1 MSGRQ
6 VLDGSEGFQFN
17 FSRRDTESAPDA
29 HDLTFCLF
37 SLRSSRAEAFSPPL
51 LTTFLKD
58 DEIFSREN
66 ALPSSPATN
75 VEGSDW
81 TRFKKSHETTTPTH
95 PLY

>member
-29 HDLTFCLF
+29 RDLTFCLI
-37 SLRSSRAEAFSPPL
+37 SLRKPRAEAFSPPL

-58 DEIFSREN
+58 DEIFPREN
-66 ALPSSPATN
+66 TLPLSITIN
-75 VEGSDW
+75 LDVEGSQSKLL
-81 TRFKKSHETTTPTH
+81 TKPPPPT
-95 PLY
+95 LY